1 MKNRFSSNNNDSS
14 IFSCEYKIPYSKDQI
29 ESQLQ
34 ESQEE
39 IGFIKIKLTEAYQK
53 LEFEI
58 EANNN
63 LEEENELL
71 QERVRDIQQ
80 KYAYEKK

>member
-1 MKNRFSSNNNDSS
+1 
-14 IFSCEYKIPYSKDQI
+14 
-29 ESQLQ
+29 
-34 ESQEE
+34 
-39 IGFIKIKLTEAYQK
+39 LTEAYQK

-71 QERVRDIQQ
+71 QERVRDI
-80 KYAYEKK
+80 